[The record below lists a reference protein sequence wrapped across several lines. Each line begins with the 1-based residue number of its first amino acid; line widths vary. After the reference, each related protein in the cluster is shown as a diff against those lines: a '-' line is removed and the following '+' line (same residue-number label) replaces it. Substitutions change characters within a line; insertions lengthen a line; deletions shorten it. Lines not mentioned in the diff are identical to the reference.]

1 MKVLFLDIDGVLNSE
16 NWFGYRLYCVKNNMF
31 NILMNF
37 VDTDDR
43 NIKHKLTMLDDRAI
57 ANLNRIVEETGC
69 KVVLSSSWR
78 SSRESDNAFTEYI
91 LKLKGFKYELYGVTP
106 RIWVKEFGT
115 QRGEE
120 IQLWI
125 NEESKNLQDSMQR
138 TYLFYEFNQFSNV
151 ENASK
156 AKQIVNLYN
165 LFVDY
170 YGKFISFPMGESRMS
185 VSAQQFAK
193 KAEETFNSLITMI
206 VGFLSEQSNE

>member
-16 NWFGYRLYCVKNNMF
+16 NWFGYVQYCINNDMY
-31 NILMNF
+31 NRVLNF
-37 VDTDDR
+37 VDIDNEHKYKYIDDER
-43 NIKHKLTMLDDRAI
+43 TEYKLNMIDDRAI

-120 IQLWI
+120 IQLWMNKESEK
-125 NEESKNLQDSMQR
+125 NEIESYVILDDDSDMLPEQM
-138 TYLFYEFNQFSNV
+138 SNF
-151 ENASK
+151 
-156 AKQIVNLYN
+156 IL
-165 LFVDY
+165 VDRQV
-170 YGKFISFPMGESRMS
+170 GLIDKDVFTAIEIL
-185 VSAQQFAK
+185 
-193 KAEETFNSLITMI
+193 NS
-206 VGFLSEQSNE
+206 